1 MSLDKPRPPAGEQ
14 PNPYLPAG
22 PPEPQIFEEFDG
34 VYTTTSRPGVED
46 KQMWWC
52 DGFMPIGRRFLRTM
66 YGVGDSI
73 YNAGSPIAFFDFANI
88 GSTPY
93 MVVVLNNGAVEMVN
107 TATGAVS
114 SVAAAGTITN
124 PSRATVGVSQFGST
138 YIIIVAQQTNG
149 YFLWDGTTF
158 YKAGGVAPA
167 PSITAGGSGYTSAP
181 TVSFS
186 GGGGSGAAG
195 TAVVTNGVVTSI
207 QITNPGTGY
216 TGAPTISISGGGGS
230 GATATA
236 TLSPSAVGG
245 TAVETYQ
252 GRVWVANGPTITF
265 SAPGSAKDFSSANGG
280 GNFTSTDSFLR
291 ARFTALKQ
299 TNGFLYLIGDSSVN
313 YISGVQTSGSPPVTT
328 FTNQNA
334 DPEVGTP
341 WGATP
346 LVFSRNIVFANS
358 FGVHVNY
365 GAAVTKISEPMDGVY
380 STVANFGSFLPSAA
394 KAIIFGKKV
403 FLLLLPI
410 VDPVSGQQ
418 VNKLLMWEGKRWWT
432 SEQDVPLSY
441 INFQEINS
449 VLTAYGT
456 DGTRIYP
463 LFQQPSIGFTKTVQ
477 SKLWDKP
484 GSYNIT
490 KATTRL
496 WGMFR
501 YYSPAEAA
509 LRISIDNEISRSL
522 VASDLGPLDAQWFTS
537 TGALATWHT
546 EGGADAT
553 WTTSGEGVV
562 VLEPTEVGQ
571 NGALTG
577 LTVQTEAADM
587 AIISMM
593 IQNEVIAYRG

>member
-1 MSLDKPRPPAGEQ
+1 MTLRKPRPPASEQ
-14 PNPYLPAG
+14 ESQYLPAG
-22 PPEPQIFEEFDG
+22 PPDPQVFEEFDG
-34 VYTTTSRPGVED
+34 VYTTTSRPGVDD

-66 YGVGDSI
+66 YGVDTAL
-73 YNAGSPIAFFDFANI
+73 YTTTKTIAFFDFANI

-93 MVVVLNNGAVEMVN
+93 MVVVLNDGSVDMVN
-107 TATGAVS
+107 TSTGVATT
-114 SVAAAGTITN
+114 VATAGTITN

-149 YFLWDGTTF
+149 YFLWNGSTF
-158 YKAGGVAPA
+158 YKPGDAAP
-167 PSITAGGSGYTSAP
+167 
-181 TVSFS
+181 
-186 GGGGSGAAG
+186 GGG
-195 TAVVTNGVVTSI
+195 TM
-207 QITNPGTGY
+207 
-216 TGAPTISISGGGGS
+216 
-230 GATATA
+230 
-236 TLSPSAVGG
+236 PSAIGG

-252 GRVWVANGPTITF
+252 GRVWIANGATITY
-265 SAPGSAKDFSSANGG
+265 SVPGSATSFSSGSGG

-313 YISGVQTSGSPPVTT
+313 YISGVQTSGSPPTTT

-380 STVANFGSFLPSAA
+380 NTVASFGSFLPSSA
-394 KAIIFGKKV
+394 KAIIFAKKV
-403 FLLLLPI
+403 FMLLIPI
-410 VDPVSGQQ
+410 VDPVSGQT
-418 VNKLLMWEGKRWWT
+418 VNKLLMWDGKRWWA
-432 SEQDVPLSY
+432 SEQDVALNY
-441 INFQEINS
+441 INYQEINS

-456 DGTRIYP
+456 DGNNIYA
-463 LFQQPSIGFTKTVQ
+463 LFQNPSTGFTKTVQ

-484 GSYNIT
+484 GSYNLG
-490 KATTRL
+490 KAATRL

-501 YYSPAEAA
+501 YYSPLEPD
-509 LRISIDNEISRSL
+509 LRISIDNETSSAD
-522 VASDLGPLDAQWFTS
+522 VTSDLGPTDAQWLTN
-537 TGALATWHT
+537 TGATATWRT
-546 EGGADAT
+546 ASSVIAQWST
-553 WTTSGEGVV
+553 AGEGIV
-562 VLEPTEVGQ
+562 VLAPTAIGQ
-571 NGALTG
+571 NGVLSG

-593 IQNEVIAYRG
+593 IQNSVIEYRG

>member
-1 MSLDKPRPPAGEQ
+1 MSLRRPQPPKAEQ
-14 PNPYLPAG
+14 ESQYLPAG
-22 PPEPQIFEEFDG
+22 PPEPQVFEEFDG
-34 VYTTTSRPGVED
+34 VYTTTSRPGVDD

-66 YGVGDSI
+66 YGVGPSMFDSVR
-73 YNAGSPIAFFDFANI
+73 PVVFFDFANI

-93 MVVVLNNGAVEMVN
+93 SVIVLNDGSIVIVN
-107 TATGAVS
+107 TQTRVGS
-114 SVAAAGTITN
+114 TVAAAGTITN

-149 YFLWDGTTF
+149 YFLWDGATF
-158 YKAGGVAPA
+158 YTPGGPA
-167 PSITAGGSGYTSAP
+167 P
-181 TVSFS
+181 
-186 GGGGSGAAG
+186 GGGTMPLA
-195 TAVVTNGVVTSI
+195 I
-207 QITNPGTGY
+207 
-216 TGAPTISISGGGGS
+216 
-230 GATATA
+230 
-236 TLSPSAVGG
+236 GG

-252 GRVWVANGPTITF
+252 GRVWVINNAVVTY

-280 GNFTSTDSFLR
+280 GNFTSSGSFLR
-291 ARFTALKQ
+291 ARFTQVKQ
-299 TNGFLYLIGDSSVN
+299 TNGFLYLIGDSSIN
-313 YISGVQTSGSPPVTT
+313 YLSGVQTSGSPPVTT

-346 LVFSRNIVFANS
+346 IVFSRNIVFANA

-380 STVANFGSFLPSAA
+380 NTVSNFGSFLPSTA

-410 VDPVSGQQ
+410 VDPVSGQE
-418 VNKLLMWEGKRWWT
+418 VNKLLMWEGKRWWA
-432 SEQDVPLSY
+432 SEQDVALNY
-441 INFQEINS
+441 INYQEINS

-456 DGTRIYP
+456 DGASIYP
-463 LFQQPSIGFTKTVQ
+463 LFQQPATGFTKTVQ

-484 GSYNIT
+484 GSYNLG
-490 KATTRL
+490 KASTRL

-501 YYSPAEAA
+501 YYSPLEPN
-509 LRISIDNEISRSL
+509 LRISIDNETSAAD
-522 VASDLGPLDAQWFTS
+522 VQSDLGPLDARWLTAGDAEAIWR
-537 TGALATWHT
+537 TA
-546 EGGADAT
+546 GGADAS
-553 WTTSGEGVV
+553 WTTSGNGIV
-562 VLEPTEVGQ
+562 VLEPTAIAQ
-571 NGALTG
+571 NGVLSG

-593 IQNEVIAYRG
+593 IQNSVIEYKG